1 MIKKRPERLDVLYI
15 TRPIFFVTICTRNR
29 RHIPSLPVAQKAFDE
44 HSKRGMSDFGV
55 TVGRYVVMPDHV
67 HLFVSGTPDFVLGR
81 WVGGL
86 KRRMARA
93 LSVRAD
99 FWQSGFFDHV
109 LRSDESYQAKR
120 LYIADNPVRAGLVT
134 ESKYW
139 PYQGDIASLE

>member
-1 MIKKRPERLDVLYI
+1 
-15 TRPIFFVTICTRNR
+15 
-29 RHIPSLPVAQKAFDE
+29 
-44 HSKRGMSDFGV
+44 
-55 TVGRYVVMPDHV
+55 
-67 HLFVSGTPDFVLGR
+67 
-81 WVGGL
+81 
-86 KRRMARA
+86 MARA